1 MDTAFPAAV
10 HAVDKA
16 WQEAAADCHQEY
28 PELAYSTIQI
38 IPAKDDTLGLD
49 VGALCC
55 WHPDIIGHKFLCIQV
70 LLWYIAYNPR

>member
-1 MDTAFPAAV
+1 MDTAFPAVV

-16 WQEAAADCHQEY
+16 WQEAAAECHQEY

-49 VGALCC
+49 AFMPFWVRFVAG
-55 WHPDIIGHKFLCIQV
+55 IQ
-70 LLWYIAYNPR
+70 I